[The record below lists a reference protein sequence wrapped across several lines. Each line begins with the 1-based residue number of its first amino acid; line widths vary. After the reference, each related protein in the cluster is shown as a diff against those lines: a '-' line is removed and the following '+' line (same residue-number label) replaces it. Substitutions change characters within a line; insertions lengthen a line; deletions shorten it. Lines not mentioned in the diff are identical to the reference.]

1 MGKKEIIKIIRNSKQ
16 EEEAVMK
23 HFRMFLVLLLLII
36 AMGTIQAFA
45 QKFPTKPVR
54 IIVPYAPGGPLDS
67 VSRYVGQKL
76 TERWQQ
82 PVVTDNRGGSGGAVG
97 AVVVIKAPPD
107 GYTLLLGNGGP
118 LTVYPHL
125 RTKPLYDSERDL
137 KPVTFMVSSPML
149 LVVNNATPIKSVTD
163 LVKIAKSRPG
173 GLTYAS
179 AGVGNLQHLSM
190 ELLQS
195 LADIKMVHVPY
206 KGAAPAFI
214 DLMSGQVD
222 LMFAN
227 IVGVL
232 PLVKSGKV
240 RAIAVSSA
248 KPSAIVPGV
257 SSVASLF
264 PEFDMTGWMGIFAPA
279 GTPNELVES
288 INRDMV
294 WALNLPETK
303 KYLSDQGA
311 EVVAE
316 GPNELA
322 AFVRKESA
330 LFEKIIN
337 KAGIPKE

>member
-1 MGKKEIIKIIRNSKQ
+1 MKQ
-16 EEEAVMK
+16 T
-23 HFRMFLVLLLLII
+23 RMFLILLILFI
-36 AMGTIQAFA
+36 AMGTSQTFA
-45 QKFPTKPVR
+45 QKFPAKPVR
-54 IIVPYAPGGPLDS
+54 IVVPYAPGGPLDS

-82 PVVTDNRGGSGGAVG
+82 PVVTDNRGGSGGALG
-97 AVVVIKAPPD
+97 ASVVIKAPPD

-125 RTKPLYDSERDL
+125 RTKPLYDSKRDL
-137 KPVTFMVSSPML
+137 KPVTFMVTSPML
-149 LVVNNATPIKSVTD
+149 LVVNNATPIKSVND
-163 LVKIAKSRPG
+163 LVKNAKSRPG

-248 KPSAIVPGV
+248 KPSAMAPGV
-257 SSVASLF
+257 SSVAGVF

-279 GTPNELVES
+279 GTPNELVEL